1 MCFKELNNT
10 WQTTSEIKI
19 NKNIVKLFMH
29 HQEELIKR
37 NRKRKEK
44 LPLA

>member
-1 MCFKELNNT
+1 MAI
-10 WQTTSEIKI
+10 TSEIRKTP
-19 NKNIVKLFMH
+19 MH
-29 HQEELIKR
+29 HQVELIER